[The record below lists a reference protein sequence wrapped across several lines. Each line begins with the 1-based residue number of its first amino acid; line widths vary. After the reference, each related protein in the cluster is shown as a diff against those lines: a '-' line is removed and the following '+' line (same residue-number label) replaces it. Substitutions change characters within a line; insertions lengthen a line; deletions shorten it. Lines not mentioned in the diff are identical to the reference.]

1 MLFPEVGCG
10 EVSLNGFQGDSNQ
23 GWVTGTVLGV
33 GVERERDRL
42 WRGGEGEREVV
53 RERGP

>member
-1 MLFPEVGCG
+1 VER
-10 EVSLNGFQGDSNQ
+10 SLNGFQGDSNQ

-33 GVERERDRL
+33 ERERDRL
-42 WRGGEGEREVV
+42 WRGREGEGERRVV